1 MSDKQPQSDPAIG
14 ARTLAIA
21 EIISVALSCLIA
33 EWVFLSFLSRYRW
46 LVIVPLLLAV
56 SFMVLSHKAYKES
69 LHDLG
74 FRSDNFLSALR
85 LLVVPTLIAVAIIFL
100 VGWYLTGPP
109 SVPRL
114 LRPRL
119 LLLPAWA
126 LFQQYALQG
135 YINRR
140 AQTALG
146 TGGGS
151 ILLVAT
157 VFAILHLPNP
167 VLAALTL
174 VGGLIWAAIYQREAN
189 LFALAASHTVAS
201 ISLAMALPLNVINGL
216 RVGFKYF
223 G

>member
-1 MSDKQPQSDPAIG
+1 MSDKQPQSDPTVS

-21 EIISVALSCLIA
+21 EIISVVLSCLIA
-33 EWVFLSFLSRYRW
+33 EWVFLSFLGRYRW
-46 LVIVPLLLAV
+46 LVIIPLLLAV
-56 SFMVLSHKAYKES
+56 SFMFLSHKAYKES
-69 LHDLG
+69 LHDIG
-74 FRSDNFLSALR
+74 FRFDNFLSALR
-85 LLVVPTLIAVAIIFL
+85 LLVVPTLIAVAIIF
-100 VGWYLTGPP
+100 VAGWYLTGPP
-109 SVPRL
+109 SLPRL

-119 LLLPAWA
+119 LLGPAWT

-146 TGGGS
+146 KGGAS
-151 ILLVAT
+151 ILLVAS
-157 VFAILHLPNP
+157 VFAVLHLPNP

-174 VGGLIWAAIYQREAN
+174 LGGLIWAAIYQREAN
-189 LFALAASHTVAS
+189 LFALAASHTVIS
-201 ISLAMALPLNVINGL
+201 ISLAMALPLHVINGL

>member
-1 MSDKQPQSDPAIG
+1 MIDKQQQSDPAIG

-33 EWVFLSFLSRYRW
+33 EWVFLSFLSQYRW

-56 SFMVLSHKAYKES
+56 SFMVLSHTAYKES

-119 LLLPAWA
+119 LFLPAWA

-174 VGGLIWAAIYQREAN
+174 FGGLIWAAIYQREAN

>member
-1 MSDKQPQSDPAIG
+1 MSTQQLDPTTTS
-14 ARTLAIA
+14 RTLALA
-21 EIISVALSCLIA
+21 EIVSVALSCLIA

-56 SFMVLSHKAYKES
+56 AFMVLSHRAYRES
-69 LHDLG
+69 ARDLG
-74 FRSDNFLSALR
+74 FRSDNLVRALR
-85 LLVVPTLIAVAIIFL
+85 LLIWPTLIAIIIIFV

-109 SVPRL
+109 SLPRL

-119 LLLPAWA
+119 LVVPAWA

-135 YINRR
+135 FINRR
-140 AQTALG
+140 AQVAFG
-146 TGGGS
+146 KGVVS
-151 ILLVAT
+151 VLLVAV
-157 VFAILHLPNP
+157 VFAVLHLPNP
-167 VLAALTL
+167 VLSMLTL
-174 VGGLIWAAIYQREAN
+174 LGGLIWATVYQREAN

-201 ISLAMALPLNVINGL
+201 ISLAIALPLTVINGL

>member
-1 MSDKQPQSDPAIG
+1 MSDKQPQSDPTVS

-33 EWVFLSFLSRYRW
+33 EWVFLSFLGQDRW
-46 LVIVPLLLAV
+46 LVIIPLLLAV

-69 LHDLG
+69 LQDLG

-109 SVPRL
+109 SLPRV

-119 LLLPAWA
+119 LLGPAWA

-146 TGGGS
+146 KGRGS
-151 ILLVAT
+151 ILLVAS
-157 VFAILHLPNP
+157 VFALLHLPNP
-167 VLAALTL
+167 LLAVLT
-174 VGGLIWAAIYQREAN
+174 VFGGLIWAAIYQREAN
-189 LFALAASHTVAS
+189 LFALAASHTVTS

>member
-1 MSDKQPQSDPAIG
+1 MSNQQLAATTTS
-14 ARTLAIA
+14 RTLALA
-21 EIISVALSCLIA
+21 EIVSVALSCLIA

-56 SFMVLSHKAYKES
+56 AFMVLSQSAYGES
-69 LHDLG
+69 VRDLG
-74 FRSDNFLSALR
+74 FRSDNLVQTLR
-85 LLVVPTLIAVAIIFL
+85 LLIWPTLIAVIIIFV

-109 SVPRL
+109 SLPRL

-119 LLLPAWA
+119 LVVPAWA

-135 YINRR
+135 FINRR
-140 AQTALG
+140 AQVAFG
-146 TGGGS
+146 KGVVS
-151 ILLVAT
+151 VLLVAV
-157 VFAILHLPNP
+157 VFAVLHLPNP
-167 VLAALTL
+167 VLSILTL
-174 VGGLIWAAIYQREAN
+174 LGGLIWAAVYQREAN

-201 ISLAMALPLNVINGL
+201 ISLAIALPLNVINGL

>member
-1 MSDKQPQSDPAIG
+1 MSTQQLDPTTTS
-14 ARTLAIA
+14 RTLALA
-21 EIISVALSCLIA
+21 EIVSVALSCLIA

-56 SFMVLSHKAYKES
+56 AFMVLSHRAYRES
-69 LHDLG
+69 ARDLG
-74 FRSDNFLSALR
+74 FRSDNLVRTLR
-85 LLVVPTLIAVAIIFL
+85 LLIWPTLIAIIIIFV

-109 SVPRL
+109 SLPRL

-119 LLLPAWA
+119 LVVPAWA

-135 YINRR
+135 FINRR
-140 AQTALG
+140 AQVAFG
-146 TGGGS
+146 KGVVS
-151 ILLVAT
+151 VLLVAV
-157 VFAILHLPNP
+157 VFAVLHLPNP
-167 VLAALTL
+167 VLSMLTL
-174 VGGLIWAAIYQREAN
+174 LGGLIWATVYQREAN

-201 ISLAMALPLNVINGL
+201 ISLAIALPLTVINGL

>member
-1 MSDKQPQSDPAIG
+1 MSTQQLDPTTTS
-14 ARTLAIA
+14 RTLALA
-21 EIISVALSCLIA
+21 EIVSVALSCLIA

-56 SFMVLSHKAYKES
+56 AFMVLSHRAYRES
-69 LHDLG
+69 ARDLG
-74 FRSDNFLSALR
+74 FRSDNLVRALR
-85 LLVVPTLIAVAIIFL
+85 LLIWPTLIAVIIIFV

-109 SVPRL
+109 SLPRL

-119 LLLPAWA
+119 LVVPAWA

-135 YINRR
+135 FINRR
-140 AQTALG
+140 AQVAFG
-146 TGGGS
+146 KGVVS
-151 ILLVAT
+151 VLLVAV
-157 VFAILHLPNP
+157 VFAVLHLPNP
-167 VLAALTL
+167 VLSMLTL
-174 VGGLIWAAIYQREAN
+174 LGGLIWATVYQREAN

-201 ISLAMALPLNVINGL
+201 ISLAIALPLTVINGL

>member
-1 MSDKQPQSDPAIG
+1 MSDKQPQSDPTIG

-46 LVIVPLLLAV
+46 LVIIPLLLAV

-69 LHDLG
+69 LYELG
-74 FRSDNFLSALR
+74 FRSDNFLPALR
-85 LLVVPTLIAVAIIFL
+85 LLAVPTLIALAIIFV

-119 LLLPAWA
+119 LLVPAWA

-146 TGGGS
+146 KGGGS
-151 ILLVAT
+151 ILLVAS

-167 VLAALTL
+167 VLAVVTL